1 MKIILAG
8 GSGFIGRFLEKR
20 FNQDGHQVKVLTRNP
35 KKDNDIYWD
44 GETKGEWMKSLKE
57 ADVLINMAGKSVD
70 CRYTNRN
77 KQLIYDSRLK
87 STAILD
93 KVISEIDEPPKLWMN
108 SSTATIYRHAE
119 DRPMDEAKGEI
130 GTGFSVDVATK
141 WERTFFRQE
150 LPDTRRVALRTAIVL
165 GKEGGALAPLKRL
178 VQFGLGGK
186 QGSGNQMFSWI
197 HEEDVYRAVC
207 HIIAHTEIE
216 GPINLSSPNPL
227 PNAEMMRSLRR
238 NMNMP
243 MGLPSPKWLL
253 TVGAIFIRTETEL
266 VLKSRW
272 VIPPKLQKSGFTF
285 QYQHLDTAL
294 RDLIS

>member
-141 WERTFFRQE
+141 WE
-150 LPDTRRVALRTAIVL
+150 
-165 GKEGGALAPLKRL
+165 
-178 VQFGLGGK
+178 
-186 QGSGNQMFSWI
+186 
-197 HEEDVYRAVC
+197 
-207 HIIAHTEIE
+207 
-216 GPINLSSPNPL
+216 
-227 PNAEMMRSLRR
+227 
-238 NMNMP
+238 
-243 MGLPSPKWLL
+243 
-253 TVGAIFIRTETEL
+253 
-266 VLKSRW
+266 
-272 VIPPKLQKSGFTF
+272 
-285 QYQHLDTAL
+285 
-294 RDLIS
+294 